1 MDYNEFSEKIK
12 AKYPQYKDMDNRELA
27 QRMVAKYPQ
36 YNDVTFDDT
45 VATKSK
51 QGLHWL
57 SQDEIKANA
66 QRNLDDRAHYESE
79 HPVLSRLQ
87 KDFDPSYRAQ
97 QSRWEKQA
105 EYGRKAP
112 LKEELK
118 DFGAGLASPF
128 IPAANIVTSI
138 ATGGIGG
145 TAKGF
150 LPSLGR
156 GAAQGAIQGAVSE
169 GLNELGDNGL
179 STNILTKTAT
189 GGIGGGLGGGTL
201 QGGGYALGQLG
212 NLASKPLKYIGGKV
226 VQGITDLKPET
237 LAQLVK
243 PNSQALDLT
252 EEGAQNLLMNTTE
265 RIQKDYASLMDAAGR
280 KVQEAAL
287 RLPEDRGVF
296 ASSLKNSLDDIYAG
310 YSTSGNKTL
319 NVAYNKAGNIYDNIN
334 NLVDNAS
341 NIPDIGT
348 ISAPKLN
355 DIMNNIKSYNI
366 KWDDPNAQLTNG
378 ILKQIYG
385 DYARRLGNLS
395 PELRKA
401 NKTYSQL
408 ANFEDNEGVRR
419 ILQPAKTGDL
429 DIPSSALRNYNSTVT
444 KGNTSRNIQD
454 LENILVENGKQP
466 FLNDVDDVNAAMD
479 LLTSVKNGRNFLGAT
494 TLAKGLATP
503 ALKAVRE
510 LNRSGLPE
518 IYARMQQ
525 QVPESVRRLLTPLAV
540 RGANQMLYGGVSN
553 YE

>member
-36 YNDVTFDDT
+36 YSDVTFDDMVT
-45 VATKSK
+45 TKPQ

-57 SQDEIKANA
+57 SQDEIKTNA
-66 QRNLDDRAHYESE
+66 QKNLDDRTRYESE

-97 QSRWEKQA
+97 QSRWEKLA
-105 EYGRKAP
+105 KYGTQAP
-112 LKEELK
+112 LKEEVK
-118 DFGAGLASPF
+118 DFGRGLTSPF
-128 IPAANIVTSI
+128 IPAANITTAIV
-138 ATGGIGG
+138 TGGVGG
-145 TAKGF
+145 TAKGL
-150 LPSLGR
+150 LPSIGR
-156 GAAQGAIQGAVSE
+156 GAAQGSIQGAVSE

-179 STNILTKTAT
+179 STDVLAKSAT
-189 GGIGGGLGGGTL
+189 GAFGGGLGGGALT
-201 QGGGYALGQLG
+201 GGGYAAGQLA
-212 NLASKPLKYIGGKV
+212 NLASKPLKYLGGKF

-243 PNSQALDLT
+243 PNSKALDLT

-287 RLPEDRGVF
+287 RLPENRGVF
-296 ASSLKNSLDDIYAG
+296 ASSLKNSLDDIYNG
-310 YSTSGNKTL
+310 YSTSGDKAL
-319 NVAYNKAGNIYDNIN
+319 NVAFNKAGNIYDNIN

-341 NIPDIGT
+341 NVPEIGT
-348 ISAPKLN
+348 VSAPKLN

-385 DYARRLGNLS
+385 DYSRRLGNLS

-401 NKTYSQL
+401 NKAFSEL

-444 KGNTSRNIQD
+444 KGNTNRNIQD

-503 ALKAVRE
+503 ALKGVRA
-510 LNRSGLPE
+510 LNQMGLPDV
-518 IYARMQQ
+518 YARLQQ
-525 QVPESVRRLLTPLAV
+525 QVPENVRRLLMPLAV
-540 RGANQMLYGGVSN
+540 RSPIVFWGDK
-553 YE
+553 